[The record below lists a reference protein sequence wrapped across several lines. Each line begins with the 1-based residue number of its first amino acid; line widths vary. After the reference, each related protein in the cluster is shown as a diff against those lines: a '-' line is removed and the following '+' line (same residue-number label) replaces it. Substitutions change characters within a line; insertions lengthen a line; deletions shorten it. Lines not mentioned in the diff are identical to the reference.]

1 MDKKIIKQKLKG
13 VKIHSCY
20 LFNKINIVFRFYTQ
34 IKCNVT
40 KTMDEKTDALNQN
53 LKQTQKDSLANQK
66 LRFALIACKNDLLNT
81 ASLALITIQIWDMYK
96 GLFWCTSHPSQLPSQ
111 QHIEYPFESQ
121 NEYVYKA
128 PIFDLKTHYIYGEVI
143 LFNCFKQENIF
154 GQLAATQCAEMIVQK
169 INQEPIQCLS
179 IQAYSNQYEIKINH
193 QPVLLTPRQF
203 EIICI
208 LILNPMG
215 LSLEQLHLYLYEDEN
230 ISLNTLKSE
239 ISYLKNK
246 VGELICARTYQI
258 QAEVFADFKLLEEAL
273 DAGYLDTIRELD
285 QGDYF
290 TKCKSPFLRKWQQI
304 LRIRIQNLLG

>member
-1 MDKKIIKQKLKG
+1 
-13 VKIHSCY
+13 
-20 LFNKINIVFRFYTQ
+20 
-34 IKCNVT
+34 
-40 KTMDEKTDALNQN
+40 MDEKNAAITQN
-53 LKQTQKDSLANQK
+53 LIPIKRNSLAHQN
-66 LRFALIACKNDLLNT
+66 LRFALIACKNDLINT
-81 ASLALITIQIWDMYK
+81 ASLALITIQIWDVDKDLY
-96 GLFWCTSHPSQLPSQ
+96 WCTSCPSQLPTHQ
-111 QHIEYPFESQ
+111 RIDYPFESR

-128 PIFDLKTHYIYGEVI
+128 AILDLKTNHIYGEVI
-143 LFNCFKQENIF
+143 LFNRFKQENIF
-154 GQLAATQCAEMIVQK
+154 GPLAATQCAEMISQK
-169 INQEPIQCLS
+169 INDEPKRCLS
-179 IQAYSNQYEIKINH
+179 IHAYSSPYEIKINH
-193 QPVLLTPRQF
+193 HPVLLTPRQF

-258 QAEVFADFKLLEEAL
+258 QAQVFADFKQFEEAL
-273 DAGYLDTIRELD
+273 DAGYLDTIRALD

-290 TKCKSPFLRKWQQI
+290 AKCRSPFLRNWQQI